1 MDRKIPNIYNTN
13 YSARNMTYRNDTPFQ
28 NMVIRQNNII
38 PMGPMPNIVLV
49 DTNFLNRKR
58 EGQDISA
65 NNVFT
70 PNDNFKSKY

>member
-1 MDRKIPNIYNTN
+1 M
-13 YSARNMTYRNDTPFQ
+13 A
-28 NMVIRQNNII
+28 IRQNNII

-70 PNDNFKSKY
+70 SNDNFKRKY

>member
-1 MDRKIPNIYNTN
+1 MDRKIPNMYNLN
-13 YSARNMTYRNDTPFQ
+13 YSARNMPYRTDTPFQ
-28 NMVIRQNNII
+28 NMSIRQNNII

-58 EGQDISA
+58 EGQDISV

-70 PNDNFKSKY
+70 PNDNFKRKY

>member
-1 MDRKIPNIYNTN
+1 MDRKIPSIYNTN

>member
-70 PNDNFKSKY
+70 PNDNFKRKY

>member
-58 EGQDISA
+58 EGQDILA